1 MALCQLC
8 QCHLHMV
15 ICVINFWAFSSAS
28 TRLFFVY
35 VHVCVHPPPPCPRP
49 PRPLLRVYKSL
60 RACVHVTM
68 INESGKAP
76 VGRDQVQQ
84 DLT

>member
-1 MALCQLC
+1 MC
-8 QCHLHMV
+8 
-15 ICVINFWAFSSAS
+15 
-28 TRLFFVY
+28 T
-35 VHVCVHPPPPCPRP
+35 PPPLPPSPRP

>member
-1 MALCQLC
+1 MLLISGLFPLPVPGCFLCMC
-8 QCHLHMV
+8 
-15 ICVINFWAFSSAS
+15 
-28 TRLFFVY
+28 TYVY
-35 VHVCVHPPPPCPRP
+35 TPRPRP

>member
-15 ICVINFWAFSSAS
+15 ICVIHFWAFSSAS

-35 VHVCVHPPPPCPRP
+35 VHVCVHPPP
-49 PRPLLRVYKSL
+49 LLRVYKSL

-68 INESGKAP
+68 INESGKVP
-76 VGRDQVQQ
+76 LGRDQVQQ